1 MSKIQSM
8 RYLLKNNNNGFPA
21 QLNTLDGSKNKNRW
35 KIFLKLM
42 NIKYVWWDKF
52 CLMRQNKIRKYC

>member
-8 RYLLKNNNNGFPA
+8 RYLLKNNNNGFPT

-42 NIKYVWWDKF
+42 NIKYV
-52 CLMRQNKIRKYC
+52 